1 MKKVLTAIQS
11 NQPCQQ
17 TNTFHLSHGQN
28 YLTKMLQITT
38 KVVSFGSQ
46 TKQNKLHI

>member
-1 MKKVLTAIQS
+1 MKEVSTAIPS
-11 NQPCQQ
+11 NQPRQQ
-17 TNTFHLSHGQN
+17 TNTFHLSCDQD
-28 YLTKMLQITT
+28 YLTKTLLITT